1 MMQFKNKVKILG
13 AKAVDFKPDDSRHY
27 DHVVLFCEVPL
38 DTSQGTTVG
47 NACETFN
54 WQDSKNIVLLRQ
66 HKFPLEAD
74 ITFEAVTTGKSMKYV
89 VMSVELP
96 HVSSAGI
103 KSA

>member
-13 AKAVDFKPDDSRHY
+13 AKAVDFKTDDSRHY
-27 DHVVLFCEVPL
+27 DHVVLYCEVPL

-74 ITFEAVTTGKSMKYV
+74 ITFDMVTTGKAIKYV
-89 VMSVELP
+89 VMDVKLP
-96 HVSSAGI
+96 SPPPKTV
-103 KSA
+103 

>member
-1 MMQFKNKVKILG
+1 MMLFKNKVKILG

-66 HKFPLEAD
+66 HKFPLEAE

-96 HVSSAGI
+96 HVSNGAI